1 MAKVT
6 RATLKSFIKK
16 NLGNLYI
23 KVNSK
28 FNGMVDCVMPL
39 DDSEYRVAKI
49 SLNDFVAPPAN
60 TLGID
65 GAWFVGGSRDYF
77 TKIENE
83 SFEGYEVY
91 NCVGSFELV
100 VKK

>member
-6 RATLKSFIKK
+6 RATLKSFIK
-16 NLGNLYI
+16 NNIDNLYI

-28 FNGMVDCVMPL
+28 FNGMVDCVMPV
-39 DDSEYRVAKI
+39 DEKEYSVAKKTES
-49 SLNDFVAPPAN
+49 SLYN
-60 TLGID
+60 TLGIN

-91 NCVGSFELV
+91 NCVGSFELA